1 MTFEGKVIL
10 IVGASSGMGRVLA
23 KRLAGEG
30 ATLAVTA
37 RRKDKLESLAAE
49 IAAAGGRCLPLVA
62 DATDEAAATAVVDA
76 VVEHFGRLDMIY
88 LNAGGAPA
96 LDMRIMTAGQV
107 STYMRTNYDVVVN
120 YLFPALRQMVIQGG
134 GHVGHTNSLAG
145 LLGVPLQGPY
155 CAAKAATIL
164 LIDTCR
170 MEFRRAGIRFTTVYP
185 GFVATEITAGDGM
198 PAPLEISTDKAVD
211 HILYA
216 LRHKKR
222 DYLFPF
228 SMRWIIRISR
238 ILPKSLVLWILEK
251 TLPDSPTPPSTAA
264 VDGAV
269 ATS

>member
-1 MTFEGKVIL
+1 MMFKGKVIL

-23 KRLAGEG
+23 KRLADEG
-30 ATLAVTA
+30 AVLAVTA
-37 RRKDKLESLAAE
+37 RRQDKLDTLAAE
-49 IAAAGGRCLPLVA
+49 ITAQGGRCLALAA
-62 DATDEAAATAVVDA
+62 DATDEAAAAAAVDA

-96 LDMRIMTAGQV
+96 LDMRVMTAGQV
-107 STYMRTNYDVVVN
+107 NACMRSNYDVVVN
-120 YLFPALRQMVIQGG
+120 YLFPALRQMVKQGG

-155 CAAKAATIL
+155 CAAKAAAIL

-170 MEFRRAGIRFTTVYP
+170 MEFRRAGIGFTTVYP

-211 HILYA
+211 HILHA
-216 LRHKKR
+216 LRHQKP

-238 ILPKSLVLWILEK
+238 ILPKAVVLWILEK
-251 TLPDSPTPPSTAA
+251 TLPNTPASPAAAATDQTA
-264 VDGAV
+264 
-269 ATS
+269 TKQ